1 MFSFLPVFIVRGVH
15 LRRRVVLAYLTIVS
29 IAYAGF
35 LLYPTLAPRP
45 SHVTGEGFFV
55 WSLRR
60 VYQVDPPYNCFPSLH
75 VAYSCLAALVAYHV
89 HRGLG
94 LAALSWAA
102 VVSVSTLFTKQ
113 HYVVDVV
120 AGVAMAYAA
129 DAAFVRGAPR
139 AWLAPQDRRLAPRRA
154 LAVPG
159 IFGAL
164 VACAWLSY
172 MTR

>member
-1 MFSFLPVFIVRGVH
+1 MEPAAR
-15 LRRRVVLAYLTIVS
+15 LRSRPAVQ
-29 IAYAGF
+29 
-35 LLYPTLAPRP
+35 LLSVAPRC
-45 SHVTGEGFFV
+45 
-55 WSLRR
+55 L
-60 VYQVDPPYNCFPSLH
+60 L
-75 VAYSCLAALVAYHV
+75 CLAALVAYHV